1 MDNYQVLNLYYLK
14 EDNSEIRIKELA
26 RACPRHLFK
35 VGYAPLECRFTE
47 TINDIFHIDILKD
60 LFKMPKSNVNYRV
73 GFKRIKKELWKMY
86 TYLSELNNS
95 GIRYVKVRDLISISI
110 NEKSFEQAKATMDEL
125 QTVRKESWYESKHV
139 NSFKV
144 GTVFNAKV
152 KAITNDWIA
161 LYVQDPY
168 LYEQECVEIMIETCE
183 YILNSKDPKN
193 YFVKV
198 ENM

>member
-14 EDNSEIRIKELA
+14 EDNLEIRIKELA
-26 RACPRHLFK
+26 RSCPRHLFK
-35 VGYAPLECRFTE
+35 MGYAPLECRFTE

-86 TYLSELNNS
+86 TYLSELNSS

-110 NEKSFEQAKATMDEL
+110 NEKSFEQAKATIDKL
-125 QTVRKESWYESKHV
+125 QTVRKESWYESKYV

-152 KAITNDWIA
+152 KAMTNDWIA

-168 LYEQECVEIMIETCE
+168 LYEQECIEIMIETCD
-183 YILNSKDPKN
+183 YVLNSKDPKN
-193 YFVKV
+193 YFVKL

>member
-110 NEKSFEQAKATMDEL
+110 NEKSFEQAKATMDKL